1 MPTDTRTAIQQ
12 SRPFSSPEHEV
23 YVALQLLSVRLR
35 DETELLLKPHG
46 LSLTQFNVLRVL
58 RGAGGDGLTCGDIAA
73 RLINR
78 DPDVT
83 RLLDRLEKQ
92 GLVQRARSTQDRRVV
107 LTAIS
112 EQGRVL
118 LDSLDAP
125 LHEQHRHQLGHL
137 GPEKLARLLALLE
150 EATAPHVETSHG

>member
-1 MPTDTRTAIQQ
+1 MPTDTRTAIKQ
-12 SRPFSSPEHEV
+12 SKPFSSLEHEV
-23 YVALQLLSVRLR
+23 YVALQLLAVRLR
-35 DETELLLKPHG
+35 DDTELLLKPHG
-46 LSLTQFNVLRVL
+46 LSPTQLNVLRVL
-58 RGAGGDGLTCGDIAA
+58 RGAGGNGLTCGDVAA

-112 EQGRVL
+112 EQGRAL
-118 LDSLDAP
+118 LDNLDAP
-125 LHEQHRHQLGHL
+125 LDEQHRLQFGHL
-137 GPEKLARLLALLE
+137 GQEKLAQLLGLLE
-150 EATAPHVETSHG
+150 EATAPHVETSGT